1 MNKVLC
7 LQTSPQGKRSYSIAA
22 ADAFVDAYKALHPE
36 DEIVTVNLFEKELP
50 PFDGLTLQGK
60 YAILHGKKH
69 SQEELAAW
77 RAVEQVIEEFKS
89 FDKYVLAVPMWNF
102 LIPYKLKH
110 YLDVIIQPT
119 YTFRVTPEGGSEGL
133 VTGKP
138 VFLACARGGAYPPG
152 SEAEALDFQT
162 RYLKMILGFIG
173 LTDVRTLVVEPTLA
187 GGPDEAERRKQEA
200 LDKAREMARDF

>member
-1 MNKVLC
+1 
-7 LQTSPQGKRSYSIAA
+7 
-22 ADAFVDAYKALHPE
+22 
-36 DEIVTVNLFEKELP
+36 
-50 PFDGLTLQGK
+50 
-60 YAILHGKKH
+60 
-69 SQEELAAW
+69 
-77 RAVEQVIEEFKS
+77 
-89 FDKYVLAVPMWNF
+89 
-102 LIPYKLKH
+102 
-110 YLDVIIQPT
+110 
-119 YTFRVTPEGGSEGL
+119 L
-133 VTGKP
+133 VTGRP